1 MSSTSQGKRKLRVLL
16 VEDSPDDAELV
27 LCELA
32 AAGFDVD
39 GHRTETPEETRA
51 ALADGEWDIVL
62 SDYNL
67 PMFSAQEALQTL
79 QASGKD
85 IPFIIVS
92 GCVGDEAAVA
102 MMKAGAE
109 DFVIKGS
116 YARLAPAVN
125 RALLEAETRRRYRST
140 QEELHRNEAQLRA
153 LASNIPGMVFQLQL
167 DGDRLRFTYVSDGA
181 LALFELPPHALE
193 ESADR
198 LLDLIIDEDRSSYL
212 RALDLSASQLGTLD
226 WQGRI
231 QGGRTSAIKWIAI
244 KAGPRASQ
252 DGCIIWDGVTTEI
265 TAAKAA
271 EQRIRASEEEF
282 RRLSA
287 HVETVK
293 EKERA
298 RIARELHDDLGGTL
312 TAIKID
318 LMSLANRLSA
328 RSGTLK
334 AKVASVDRLV
344 DVAIQSSVRIAAD
357 LRPGALDCGIVAAVQ
372 WQARDFARRTGIRCV
387 VHSKEDDISLPANP
401 SVAVFSHIP
410 GSAHERRQACT
421 CDRRRHLPRPDRE
434 LVFAAGA
441 RQRRRH
447 SRDRPP
453 QAVFVRNTRHAGAQP
468 RPRRGRGNHRRGRTW
483 NDSQRA
489 GAVEGARRR
498 RRARAPVQAFVAAV
512 RQLRPEAQ
520 RCPERHLENIQGIA
534 P

>member
-1 MSSTSQGKRKLRVLL
+1 MSSILQGKRKLRVLL

-39 GHRTETPEETRA
+39 GHRTETPEDTRA
-51 ALADGEWDIVL
+51 ALADRDWDLVL

-140 QEELHRNEAQLRA
+140 QEELHRNETQLRA

-167 DGDRLRFTYVSDGA
+167 DGGRLRFTYVSDGA
-181 LALFELPPHALE
+181 LALFEIAPQALE

-198 LLDLIIDEDRSSYL
+198 LLDLIVDEDRSSYL

-231 QGGRTSAIKWIAI
+231 QAGRTSAIKWIAI

-252 DGCIIWDGVTTEI
+252 DCCIIWDGITTEI
-265 TAAKAA
+265 TAAKAT

-387 VHSKEDDISLPANP
+387 VHSKEDDISLPANS
-401 SVAVFSHIP
+401 SVAVFRIFQEALTNVAKH
-410 GSAHERRQACT
+410 AHATAVDIYLAQTANWFSLQVHDNGAGIAETDRHKTSSFGIRGMLERSR
-421 CDRRRHLPRPDRE
+421 DLGGE
-434 LVFAAGA
+434 VEISGAAG
-441 RQRRRH
+441 H
-447 SRDRPP
+447 GTIVS
-453 QAVFVRNTRHAGAQP
+453 VRVPLKAPDVAG
-468 RPRRGRGNHRRGRTW
+468 
-483 NDSQRA
+483 
-489 GAVEGARRR
+489 E
-498 RRARAPVQAFVAAV
+498 
-512 RQLRPEAQ
+512 
-520 RCPERHLENIQGIA
+520 LEHQYRLL
-534 P
+534 

>member
-1 MSSTSQGKRKLRVLL
+1 MSSAPQGKRKLRVLL

-32 AAGFDVD
+32 AAGFHVD
-39 GHRTETPEETRA
+39 GHRTDTPEDTSA
-51 ALADGEWDIVL
+51 ALADGDWDLVL

-67 PMFSAQEALQTL
+67 PMYSAQEALAAL

-92 GCVGDEAAVA
+92 GCVGDEAAVT

-167 DGDRLRFTYVSDGA
+167 EKGRLRFTYVSEGA
-181 LALFELPPHALE
+181 LALFEIAPHALE
-193 ESADR
+193 QSADR
-198 LLDLIIDEDRSSYL
+198 LLDLIVDEDRSSYL
-212 RALDLSASQLGTLD
+212 RALDVSATQLATLD

-231 QGGRTSAIKWIAI
+231 QAGRTSAIKWIAI
-244 KAGPRASQ
+244 KAGPRT
-252 DGCIIWDGVTTEI
+252 DHDDCIVWDGVTTEI

-287 HVETVK
+287 HVETAK

-318 LMSLANRLSA
+318 LMSLANRLSPRA
-328 RSGTLK
+328 GALK
-334 AKVASVDRLV
+334 DKVASVDRLV

-357 LRPGALDCGIVAAVQ
+357 LRPGALDCGIVAAIQ
-372 WQARDFARRTGIRCV
+372 WQARDFARRTGIHCV
-387 VHSKEDDISLPANP
+387 VHSKEDDISLPADP
-401 SVAVFSHIP
+401 SIAVFRIFQEALTNVAKH
-410 GSAHERRQACT
+410 AHATAVDIYLDQTANWFSLQVHDNGIGIAEA
-421 CDRRRHLPRPDRE
+421 DRRKTASFGIRGMLER
-434 LVFAAGA
+434 
-441 RQRRRH
+441 
-447 SRDRPP
+447 SRDLRG
-453 QAVFVRNTRHAGAQP
+453 QLEVTGAEGHGTIVSVRVPLKAPDIAG
-468 RPRRGRGNHRRGRTW
+468 
-483 NDSQRA
+483 
-489 GAVEGARRR
+489 E
-498 RRARAPVQAFVAAV
+498 
-512 RQLRPEAQ
+512 
-520 RCPERHLENIQGIA
+520 LEHQYRLL
-534 P
+534 